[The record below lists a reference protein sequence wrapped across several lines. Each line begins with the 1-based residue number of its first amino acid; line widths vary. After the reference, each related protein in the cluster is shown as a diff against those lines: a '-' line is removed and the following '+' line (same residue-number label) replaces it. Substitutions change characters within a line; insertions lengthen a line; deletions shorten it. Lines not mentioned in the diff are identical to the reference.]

1 MILSLSKDCEYD
13 ILSFMEQELL
23 KIKNDASSLIIAAE
37 DEQELNQIKLDF
49 LGRSGK
55 LTQLVK
61 EIKNVPEDRRPEI
74 GRLAN
79 EILSSVEELIE
90 TRAQELVGKRREQ
103 IKKISFDTT
112 RPGIKSQIGHL
123 HPMSQVIFDVVDVFK
138 SLGYQA
144 ADGPEIETDHYN
156 FEVLN
161 IPKDHPS
168 RDTQQTLYLDTRKSR
183 TTPGEIILRTQTSAM
198 QGRVMEKTK
207 PPLRV
212 IVPGKNYRYE
222 QVDASHSFE
231 FWQVEGF
238 LVEQDVRL
246 SDLFGTIDYVL
257 RKLMGEKIKI
267 KFATTNFPFVEPGVD
282 TYIQCT
288 VCRGR
293 GCSFCKMSGW
303 SEIMPAGMIHP
314 NVLKAVGYDPQ
325 KVTGFAFAIGLSRLV
340 TLRYQMDDLR
350 LLTNPD
356 LRILEQF

>member
-1 MILSLSKDCEYD
+1 
-13 ILSFMEQELL
+13 MEQELI

-37 DEQELNQIKLDF
+37 DEKELNAIKLDF

-55 LTQLVK
+55 LTQLLK
-61 EIKNVPEDRRPEI
+61 EIKNVPPDRRAEV
-74 GRLAN
+74 GKLAN
-79 EILSSVEELIE
+79 EILSSVEELIKTCE
-90 TRAQELVGKRREQ
+90 MELSGKKREQ
-103 IKKISFDTT
+103 FKNMVFDAT
-112 RPGIKSQIGHL
+112 RPGIKPRIGRL
-123 HPMSQVIFDVVDVFK
+123 HPMSQVLFDVVEVFK
-138 SLGYQA
+138 SLGYQV

-168 RDTQQTLYLDTRKSR
+168 RDTQQTLYLDTRHTR
-183 TTPGEIILRTQTSAM
+183 ATPGEIILRTQTSAM
-198 QGRVMEKTK
+198 QGRVMGKTK

-212 IVPGKNYRYE
+212 IVPGKNFRYE
-222 QVDASHSFE
+222 QVDASHGFE

-238 LVEQDVRL
+238 LVDSKVHL
-246 SDLFGTIDYVL
+246 TDLFGTIDYVL
-257 RKLMGEKIKI
+257 RKLLGEKIKI

-282 TYIQCT
+282 TYIECT
-288 VCRGR
+288 VCHGK
-293 GCSFCKMSGW
+293 GCSFCKYSGW

-314 NVLKAVGYDPQ
+314 NVLKAVGYDSQ
-325 KVTGFAFAIGLSRLV
+325 KVSGFAFAIGLSRLV